1 MLQGIFNGMCI
12 LGFPPTRWDHLVPQ
26 NGQLPGYHCRR
37 HHHHHHRRRRPIIIL
52 NIVINPHQNGHFMIM
67 KVSDSF
73 QSGFTPIIIM
83 IIIIFSPGSPQW
95 STPMRKRG
103 REARLE
109 KIKDEK
115 TKEKYVRKFDNKQKT
130 NQRWEEKREKQM
142 RKILQSREIKQ
153 IKINTTNKSK
163 MKKI

>member
-1 MLQGIFNGMCI
+1 
-12 LGFPPTRWDHLVPQ
+12 
-26 NGQLPGYHCRR
+26 
-37 HHHHHHRRRRPIIIL
+37 
-52 NIVINPHQNGHFMIM
+52 
-67 KVSDSF
+67 
-73 QSGFTPIIIM
+73 M

-130 NQRWEEKREKQM
+130 NQR
-142 RKILQSREIKQ
+142 
-153 IKINTTNKSK
+153 
-163 MKKI
+163 